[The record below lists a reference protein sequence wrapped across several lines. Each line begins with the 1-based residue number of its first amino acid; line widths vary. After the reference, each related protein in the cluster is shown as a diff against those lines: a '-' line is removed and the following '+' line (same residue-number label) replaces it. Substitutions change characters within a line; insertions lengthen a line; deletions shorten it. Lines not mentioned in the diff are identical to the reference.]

1 MPLLV
6 SQPPSRGVGRWA
18 MRMIPMDFGSYK
30 GLAESVKSGKQIK
43 SLFVVFLIEFV
54 VFSVAQQMGKQ
65 K

>member
-1 MPLLV
+1 
-6 SQPPSRGVGRWA
+6 
-18 MRMIPMDFGSYK
+18 MRIIPTDFGSYK